1 MDSFPLLKDKRILL
15 LSGGWSAEREISL
28 RSGRAVE
35 GAFNRSGLTFSHLD
49 LKSPEEALDISN
61 EFDVAFI
68 ALHGRGGEDGFIQ
81 EILESKGIRFTGSNS
96 EACKTSMNKIESKKV
111 WRELLLPT
119 PDFVEILNA
128 GSSDMKLIPHLSGE
142 DDITALDKTF
152 VVKPAN
158 EGSSYGITIVKP
170 GKGSLENAM
179 LEALKYDTS
188 ILVEAFVPGRE
199 LTVSI
204 LGSEVLHPIHIK
216 PAGAF
221 YDFDS
226 KYANLGTEY
235 IKAELSPSKLDE
247 IKAYAWHAFTSLGC
261 ENWGRVDFIEDELGN
276 FQIIEVNT
284 VPGLTETSLFPKAAS
299 YLGLS
304 FDEAIMEVMHLSCK

>member
-96 EACKTSMNKIESKKV
+96 EACKASMNKIESKKV

-128 GSSDMKLIPHLSGE
+128 GSSDMKLTPHLSGE

-235 IKAELSPSKLDE
+235 IKAELSPSKLEE

-261 ENWGRVDFIEDELGN
+261 ENWGRVDFIEDEQGN